1 MKRIKRIMVEKK
13 KDDLSQEIL
22 KPEASSR
29 DETQKQAGPLLS
41 FEDDSNKNRSQD
53 LSVFFGSNSRCV
65 PVGTKMIAPGGRNKK
80 EMFKAKREFVKFR
93 CSVYEKK
100 LLYIKAKRSRL
111 SVSEFCR
118 RSIFN
123 LEIKERL
130 SDDHV
135 EILKTLSKFHN
146 NFKSIGNMFRKKDPK
161 LSETVYRL
169 ADQIKQ
175 ELQKVQK

>member
-1 MKRIKRIMVEKK
+1 MEELKNERKK
-13 KDDLSQEIL
+13 PIVIDVSKLDPAAEGLSIEQID
-22 KPEASSR
+22 ASL
-29 DETQKQAGPLLS
+29 EEHPAIEP
-41 FEDDSNKNRSQD
+41 N
-53 LSVFFGSNSRCV
+53 SNSRCV
-65 PVGTKMIAPGGRNKK
+65 PVGTKIIAPGGRNKK

-100 LLYIKAKRSRL
+100 LLYIKAKRCRL

-123 LEIKERL
+123 LEIKERF
-130 SDDHV
+130 SHDQI
-135 EILKTLSKFHN
+135 EIMKTLSKFHN

-161 LSETVYRL
+161 LSAATYAL

-175 ELQKVQK
+175 QLEKLQK

>member
-1 MKRIKRIMVEKK
+1 MEEKK
-13 KDDLSQEIL
+13 NNRK
-22 KPEASSR
+22 KPIVIDVSKLNPASEGLPIDQLGASL
-29 DETQKQAGPLLS
+29 DEHPTMKP
-41 FEDDSNKNRSQD
+41 N
-53 LSVFFGSNSRCV
+53 SNSRCV

-118 RSIFN
+118 RSIFD

-130 SDDHV
+130 SEDHIEV
-135 EILKTLSKFHN
+135 LKTLSKFHN
-146 NFKSIGNMFRKKDPK
+146 NFKSIGNMFRKKDPR
-161 LSETVYRL
+161 LSAAVYAL
-169 ADQIKQ
+169 ADEIKQ
-175 ELQKVQK
+175 QLEKVQK

>member
-1 MKRIKRIMVEKK
+1 MEEWKNERKK
-13 KDDLSQEIL
+13 PIVIDVSILDPSAEGLSIEQID
-22 KPEASSR
+22 ASLEEHPAIVP
-29 DETQKQAGPLLS
+29 DP
-41 FEDDSNKNRSQD
+41 
-53 LSVFFGSNSRCV
+53 NSRCV

-130 SDDHV
+130 SDDHIQ
-135 EILKTLSKFHN
+135 ILKTLSKFHN
-146 NFKSIGNMFRKKDPK
+146 SFKSIGNMFRKRDPG
-161 LSETVYRL
+161 LTAAVYAL
-169 ADQIKQ
+169 ADEIKQ
-175 ELQKVQK
+175 QLEKVQK

>member
-1 MKRIKRIMVEKK
+1 MEEKK
-13 KDDLSQEIL
+13 NERQKPIVVDVSKLDPASEGLSIEQL
-22 KPEASSR
+22 ASSL
-29 DETQKQAGPLLS
+29 DESSSIEP
-41 FEDDSNKNRSQD
+41 N
-53 LSVFFGSNSRCV
+53 SNSRCV
-65 PVGTKMIAPGGRNKK
+65 PVGTKINAPGGRTKK

-130 SDDHV
+130 SDDHI

-161 LSETVYRL
+161 LSDTVYRL

>member
-1 MKRIKRIMVEKK
+1 MEEKKDEKK
-13 KDDLSQEIL
+13 KSIVIDFSKLDAASPDLSLEQLDPFI
-22 KPEASSR
+22 
-29 DETQKQAGPLLS
+29 
-41 FEDDSNKNRSQD
+41 EDPSNNTN
-53 LSVFFGSNSRCV
+53 SNSRCV
-65 PVGTKMIAPGGRNKK
+65 PVGTKMIAPGGRKKK

-123 LEIKERL
+123 LEVKERL
-130 SDDHV
+130 SDDHI

-146 NFKSIGNMFRKKDPK
+146 NFKSIGNMFRKKDPR
-161 LSETVYRL
+161 LTTAVYAL
-169 ADQIKQ
+169 ADEIKQ
-175 ELQKVQK
+175 QLEKVQK

>member
-1 MKRIKRIMVEKK
+1 MIEKK
-13 KDDLSQEIL
+13 HNEEPPMVVDLSGLDPAAEGIPLEQLDPSL
-22 KPEASSR
+22 KEGSSN
-29 DETQKQAGPLLS
+29 EP
-41 FEDDSNKNRSQD
+41 N
-53 LSVFFGSNSRCV
+53 SNSRCV
-65 PVGTKMIAPGGRNKK
+65 PVGTKIIAPGGRNKK

-130 SDDHV
+130 SEDHIEV
-135 EILKTLSKFHN
+135 LKTLSKFHN

-161 LSETVYRL
+161 LSEAVYRL
-169 ADQIKQ
+169 ADEIKQ
-175 ELQKVQK
+175 QLQKVQK

>member
-1 MKRIKRIMVEKK
+1 MKEWKDERKK
-13 KDDLSQEIL
+13 PIVIEVCKLDPASEGLSIEQL
-22 KPEASSR
+22 DASLEEHHSI
-29 DETQKQAGPLLS
+29 EP
-41 FEDDSNKNRSQD
+41 N
-53 LSVFFGSNSRCV
+53 SNSRCV
-65 PVGTKMIAPGGRNKK
+65 PVGTKIIAPGGRNKK

-130 SDDHV
+130 SDDHIEV
-135 EILKTLSKFHN
+135 LKTLSKFHN
-146 NFKSIGNMFRKKDPK
+146 NFKSIGNMFRKKNPR
-161 LSETVYRL
+161 LTAAVYAL
-169 ADQIKQ
+169 ADEIKQ
-175 ELQKVQK
+175 QLEKVQK

>member
-1 MKRIKRIMVEKK
+1 MEERKNDRKK
-13 KDDLSQEIL
+13 PIVIDVSKLDPAAEGLSIEQIDTSLEGHPSIE
-22 KPEASSR
+22 P
-29 DETQKQAGPLLS
+29 
-41 FEDDSNKNRSQD
+41 N
-53 LSVFFGSNSRCV
+53 SNSRCV

-123 LEIKERL
+123 LEIRERL
-130 SDDHV
+130 SEDHIEV
-135 EILKTLSKFHN
+135 LKTFSKFHN

-161 LSETVYRL
+161 LSEAVYWL
-169 ADQIKQ
+169 ADEIKQ
-175 ELQKVQK
+175 QLEKLQI

>member
-1 MKRIKRIMVEKK
+1 MEERKNDRKK
-13 KDDLSQEIL
+13 PIVIDVSKLDPAAEGLSIEQIDTSLEEHPAIE
-22 KPEASSR
+22 P
-29 DETQKQAGPLLS
+29 D
-41 FEDDSNKNRSQD
+41 
-53 LSVFFGSNSRCV
+53 SNSRCV

-118 RSIFN
+118 RSVFN
-123 LEIKERL
+123 LEIRERL
-130 SDDHV
+130 SEDHIEV
-135 EILKTLSKFHN
+135 LKTFSKFHN

-161 LSETVYRL
+161 LSEAVYRL
-169 ADQIKQ
+169 ADEIKQ
-175 ELQKVQK
+175 QLEKVQI

>member
-1 MKRIKRIMVEKK
+1 MEKWKNDNK
-13 KDDLSQEIL
+13 KPIVIDVSKLDPTSKGLSIEQIN
-22 KPEASSR
+22 ASL
-29 DETQKQAGPLLS
+29 E
-41 FEDDSNKNRSQD
+41 EDPTIEPN
-53 LSVFFGSNSRCV
+53 SNSRCV
-65 PVGTKMIAPGGRNKK
+65 PVGTKMVAPGGRNKK

-118 RSIFN
+118 RSIFD
-123 LEIKERL
+123 LEVKERF
-130 SDDHV
+130 SDDHI

-146 NFKSIGNMFRKKDPK
+146 NFKSIGNMFRKKDPR
-161 LSETVYRL
+161 LTSAVYAL

-175 ELQKVQK
+175 QLEKVQK

>member
-1 MKRIKRIMVEKK
+1 MKKEKN
-13 KDDLSQEIL
+13 DEGNQL
-22 KPEASSR
+22 KIELFNSDPGYQRVFPE
-29 DETQKQAGPLLS
+29 DPEGKQN
-41 FEDDSNKNRSQD
+41 EDSHIII
-53 LSVFFGSNSRCV
+53 GINSRCV

-100 LLYIKAKRSRL
+100 LLQVKAKRSRL

-123 LEIKERL
+123 LEVKERL
-130 SDDHV
+130 SDDHI

-146 NFKSIGNMFRKKDPK
+146 NFKSIGNMFRKKDPR
-161 LSETVYRL
+161 LTAAVYAL
-169 ADQIKQ
+169 ADDIKEQ
-175 ELQKVQK
+175 LERVQK